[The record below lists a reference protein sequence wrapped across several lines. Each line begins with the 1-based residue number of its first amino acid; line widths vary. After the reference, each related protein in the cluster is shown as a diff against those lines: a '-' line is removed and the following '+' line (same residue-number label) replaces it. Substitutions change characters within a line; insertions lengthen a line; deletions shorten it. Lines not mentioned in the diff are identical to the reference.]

1 MSSDRRDL
9 EDLVSSMTRA
19 AAALRGADIP
29 FMLGGGLAAWARGGP
44 RSDND
49 VDFFVRED
57 EAERALE
64 ALVESGMRAE
74 RPPEEWLL
82 KAHDGD
88 VLVDLIY
95 RPSGGPID
103 SEFFARAEELEVLG
117 HSLLVASIDDVFV
130 SKLLALTEQEPDFQS
145 VLELARAL
153 REQIDWESVRS
164 RTRDSPFAHAFFT
177 LAEGLGIVALVKPVR
192 EPAGA

>member
-1 MSSDRRDL
+1 MAEVARSPRPGTHAGMSSDRRDL
-9 EDLVSSMTRA
+9 EDLVSSMKRA
-19 AAALRGADIP
+19 AAALRDADIP

-95 RPSGGPID
+95 RHREGRSTASSSRAQRNSRCSATRSSSPRSTTSSSPSC
-103 SEFFARAEELEVLG
+103 
-117 HSLLVASIDDVFV
+117 LL
-130 SKLLALTEQEPDFQS
+130 
-145 VLELARAL
+145 
-153 REQIDWESVRS
+153 
-164 RTRDSPFAHAFFT
+164 
-177 LAEGLGIVALVKPVR
+177 
-192 EPAGA
+192 